1 MIETLIHLYISCK
14 GYGSKYGQACLLAI
28 IKLIAKF
35 PDNLAKELLKK
46 IDKTKL
52 QDTMIVMLTVSNE
65 ETK

>member
-1 MIETLIHLYISCK
+1 M
-14 GYGSKYGQACLLAI
+14 AI

-65 ETK
+65 GTK